1 MPRLRRCNSWGKLRR
16 TWATRNF
23 QINNSATQQVFTTY
37 SLHVQHIQQTS
48 QDEAILS
55 LFLLDYIYDFVVS
68 FVDASSYFLSTF
80 SYVFRALERVFLV
93 KVFRPFPFFHLFPLL
108 QVWVLFREA
117 CGAAG
122 VWKEWKATWPHIFW
136 SLGTVLCCFDLFWQL
151 QIQGMGKGMGKM
163 GKGLN
168 IWQPMFMK
176 DTGIAANQRTWH
188 AGTSRRPLA
197 CKIIW
202 GYDVKPR
209 SAGRLC

>member
-1 MPRLRRCNSWGKLRR
+1 MILEFPLLMRLHTFLRHFP
-16 TWATRNF
+16 N
-23 QINNSATQQVFTTY
+23 
-37 SLHVQHIQQTS
+37 
-48 QDEAILS
+48 
-55 LFLLDYIYDFVVS
+55 
-68 FVDASSYFLSTF
+68 F

-93 KVFRPFPFFHLFPLL
+93 KVFRPCPFFHPFPLL

-122 VWKEWKATWPHIFW
+122 VWKEWKATWPHVYCILEFGAADMTQAESGAHW
-136 SLGTVLCCFDLFWQL
+136 GTVLCCFDLFWQL

-176 DTGIAANQRTWH
+176 DMGIAANQRTWH